1 MIDFLYTH
9 TQALKKKKPS
19 QSHKCCDIVSDLEEF
34 NLITFNLIKQE
45 NKVWKISPAETN
57 HSIKGGGGVV
67 SRAQT
72 GLQPL
77 LRWNRPTLKPCVKH
91 IDMSSGSKCFSA

>member
-9 TQALKKKKPS
+9 TQALKKKPS

-45 NKVWKISPAETN
+45 NKV
-57 HSIKGGGGVV
+57 
-67 SRAQT
+67 
-72 GLQPL
+72 
-77 LRWNRPTLKPCVKH
+77 
-91 IDMSSGSKCFSA
+91 

>member
-9 TQALKKKKPS
+9 TQALRKKPS

-34 NLITFNLIKQE
+34 NLTFNLIKQ
-45 NKVWKISPAETN
+45 
-57 HSIKGGGGVV
+57 VV

>member
-9 TQALKKKKPS
+9 TSLKKKPS

-34 NLITFNLIKQE
+34 NLITFDLIKQE

-57 HSIKGGGGVV
+57 HSRKGEGGVLV
-67 SRAQT
+67 EHKRVCS
-72 GLQPL
+72 P
-77 LRWNRPTLKPCVKH
+77 
-91 IDMSSGSKCFSA
+91 S